1 MGYIFLSQPFS
12 VSFYPEHLFPREK
25 HFLLSRHRPNSI
37 LVGRFESGA
46 QNLPG
51 DKSVEIS
58 FLTHT

>member
-12 VSFYPEHLFPREK
+12 VSFYPEQRFPREK
-25 HFLLSRHRPNSI
+25 QFLLSRHRPNSI

-51 DKSVEIS
+51 DKWRSVS
-58 FLTHT
+58 

>member
-12 VSFYPEHLFPREK
+12 VSFYPEQRLAREK
-25 HFLLSRHRPNSI
+25 QFLLSRHRPNSI

-51 DKSVEIS
+51 DK
-58 FLTHT
+58 